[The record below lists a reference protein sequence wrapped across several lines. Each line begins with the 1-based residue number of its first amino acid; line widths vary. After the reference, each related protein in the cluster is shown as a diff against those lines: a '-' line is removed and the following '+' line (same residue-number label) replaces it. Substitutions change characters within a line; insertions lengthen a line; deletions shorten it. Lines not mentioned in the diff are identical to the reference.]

1 MAKEQTLLTIDDI
14 LDDDSIL
21 DVATENA
28 GPKFYKPRGRKKVK
42 DASDYTDK
50 ELEELAAKEE
60 RKRKR
65 NEKRQNTLLGQEKS
79 SGKKSDDDNKL
90 KLAANSI
97 MALNTSANNAL
108 KTYISKSPKY
118 IVIKQQ
124 LIVLKEKAIEYK
136 NGGNIEAFEYCMQ
149 QVKELIDTK
158 KKFEN
163 IAKEKTKVQI
173 DEQNENIKNSEVLK
187 DLKVERIELEA
198 EYSNLNPLSIVTKI
212 QNLRKRLKFK
222 EDVFDEYIDDSNDN
236 EDDNVIDIDSE
247 DIDSIIDNEVKN
259 KTLKDTYWELCD
271 RIEELTGIDAVQ
283 INTMSPNKILNLLK
297 ENLTEEDYNRIDEL
311 KSSLQINKMES
322 SSEIKRLKGY
332 NDITDI
338 IFDIFDFQS
347 GNEEI
352 SQYTE
357 SHSKNMLAASNV
369 PYVEKIAYNVC
380 SKLNMLHYFPD
391 AVSYGLVGLSLAIN
405 KWYSIQ
411 KLKDRA
417 LSFEGFAHMYI
428 INTMRRGLYQLS
440 SGGMISASVWAT
452 NEHYKN
458 KNYEFWVNNN
468 KELKDLPK
476 QMIEDLI
483 SGTESETGPN
493 TMTESA
499 FKSMVGGED
508 GDDADIWANAIADKG
523 DANSYAENKME
534 YENLVKSLKS
544 LFNMFDYKI
553 DNQTGIKKITDKK
566 IFNKY
571 DYRLFLLEFGL
582 MTKFDP
588 ETGKDRPYTQP
599 EIAEELRLYYAA
611 DGIKKTFTQPAISD
625 RRKKLLEKIKRIMD
639 ENPSIKQGF
648 EYLMY
653 YMSANRNDMKVISDS
668 REELGIS
675 YEMNNNL
682 KTEEEEFQESVN
694 NSKRMSDML
703 DDENDIDVS
712 SAFEN

>member
-1 MAKEQTLLTIDDI
+1 MAKEQLLSIDDI
-14 LDDDSIL
+14 LKDDSLL
-21 DVATENA
+21 DVTSELTNV
-28 GPKFYKPRGRKKVK
+28 KSRGRKKVK
-42 DASDYTDK
+42 DASDYTDE

-79 SGKKSDDDNKL
+79 KGKKSDDDKV
-90 KLAANSI
+90 KLASNSI
-97 MALNTSANNAL
+97 MALNTSANNTL
-108 KTYISKSPKY
+108 KSYISKSPKY
-118 IVIKQQ
+118 IVINQQ
-124 LIVLKEKAIEYK
+124 LTVLKEKAIEYK
-136 NGGNIEAFEYCMQ
+136 KGGNIEAFEYCMQ
-149 QVKELIDTK
+149 QVKELLNTK

-163 IAKEKTKVQI
+163 IAREKTKVQI

-187 DLKVERIELEA
+187 ELKAERIELES

-222 EDVFDEYIDDSNDN
+222 EDVFDEYIDDSNEN

-247 DIDSIIDNEVKN
+247 DIDSIIDNEIKE
-259 KTLKDTYWELCD
+259 KTLKDTYWELCE
-271 RIEELTGIDAVQ
+271 RIEELTGVDAIQ
-283 INTMSPNKILNLLK
+283 INTMSPNKINNLLK
-297 ENLTEEDYNRIDEL
+297 ESLTEKDWNRIDEL

-322 SSEIKRLKGY
+322 SSEIKHLKGY
-332 NDITDI
+332 NDVIDI

-347 GNEEI
+347 DNEQI

-357 SHSKNMLAASNV
+357 AHSKNMLAASNV

-380 SKLNMLHYFPD
+380 SKLNMLHYFSD

-483 SGTESETGPN
+483 SGTETETGPN
-493 TMTESA
+493 TMTEST

-523 DANSYAENKME
+523 DTNSYAENKME
-534 YENLVKSLKS
+534 YENLVKSLKA

-553 DNQTGIKKITDKK
+553 DNKTGIKEITNKK

-588 ETGKDRPYTQP
+588 ETGKERPYTQP

-625 RRKKLLEKIKRIMD
+625 RRKKLLEKIKRIMN

-653 YMSANRNDMKVISDS
+653 YMAANRNDMKVISDS

-675 YEMNNNL
+675 YEMDNNL
-682 KTEEEEFQESVN
+682 KTDEEEFQESVN

-703 DDENDIDVS
+703 DDDENDIDVS

>member
-1 MAKEQTLLTIDDI
+1 MAKEQLLSIDDI
-14 LDDDSIL
+14 LKDDSLL
-21 DVATENA
+21 DVTSELTNV
-28 GPKFYKPRGRKKVK
+28 KISKPRGRKKVK
-42 DASDYTDK
+42 DASDYTDE

-79 SGKKSDDDNKL
+79 KGKKSDDDKV

-108 KTYISKSPKY
+108 KSYISKSPKY
-118 IVIKQQ
+118 IVINQQ
-124 LIVLKEKAIEYK
+124 LTVLKEKAIEYK
-136 NGGNIEAFEYCMQ
+136 KGGNIEAFEYCMQ
-149 QVKELIDTK
+149 QVKELLNTK

-163 IAKEKTKVQI
+163 IAREKTKVQI

-187 DLKVERIELEA
+187 ELKAERIELES

-222 EDVFDEYIDDSNDN
+222 EDVFDEYIDDSNEN

-247 DIDSIIDNEVKN
+247 DIDSIIDNEIKE
-259 KTLKDTYWELCD
+259 KTLKDTYWELCE
-271 RIEELTGIDAVQ
+271 RIEELTGVDAIQ
-283 INTMSPNKILNLLK
+283 INTMSPNKINNLLK
-297 ENLTEEDYNRIDEL
+297 ESLTEKDWNRIDEL

-332 NDITDI
+332 NDVTDI

-347 GNEEI
+347 DNEQI

-357 SHSKNMLAASNV
+357 AHSKNMLAASNV

-380 SKLNMLHYFPD
+380 SKLNMLHYFSD

-483 SGTESETGPN
+483 SGTETETGPN

-523 DANSYAENKME
+523 DTNSYAENKME
-534 YENLVKSLKS
+534 YENLVKSLKA

-553 DNQTGIKKITDKK
+553 DNKTGIKEITNKK

-588 ETGKDRPYTQP
+588 ETGKERPYTQP

-611 DGIKKTFTQPAISD
+611 DGVKKTFSQPAISD

-653 YMSANRNDMKVISDS
+653 YMAANRNDMKVISDS

-675 YEMNNNL
+675 YEMDNNS
-682 KTEEEEFQESVN
+682 KTDEEEFQESVN

-703 DDENDIDVS
+703 SEEETDIDVS

>member
-1 MAKEQTLLTIDDI
+1 MAKEQLLSIDDI
-14 LDDDSIL
+14 LKDDSLL
-21 DVATENA
+21 DVTSELTNV
-28 GPKFYKPRGRKKVK
+28 KISKPRGRKKVK
-42 DASDYTDK
+42 DASDYTDE

-79 SGKKSDDDNKL
+79 KGKKSDDDKV

-108 KTYISKSPKY
+108 KSYISKSPKY
-118 IVIKQQ
+118 IVINQQ
-124 LIVLKEKAIEYK
+124 LTVLKEKAIEYK
-136 NGGNIEAFEYCMQ
+136 KGGNIEAFEYCMQ
-149 QVKELIDTK
+149 QVKELLNTK

-163 IAKEKTKVQI
+163 IAREKTKVQI

-187 DLKVERIELEA
+187 ELKAERIELES

-222 EDVFDEYIDDSNDN
+222 EDVFDEYIDDSNEN

-247 DIDSIIDNEVKN
+247 DIDSIIDNEIKE
-259 KTLKDTYWELCD
+259 KTLKDTYWELCE
-271 RIEELTGIDAVQ
+271 RIEELTGVDAIQ
-283 INTMSPNKILNLLK
+283 INTMSPNKINNLLK
-297 ENLTEEDYNRIDEL
+297 ESLTEKDWNRIDEL

-332 NDITDI
+332 NDVTDI

-347 GNEEI
+347 DNEQI

-357 SHSKNMLAASNV
+357 AHSKNMLAASNV

-380 SKLNMLHYFPD
+380 SKLNMLHYFSD

-483 SGTESETGPN
+483 SGTETETGPN

-523 DANSYAENKME
+523 DTNSYAENKME
-534 YENLVKSLKS
+534 YENLVKSLKA

-553 DNQTGIKKITDKK
+553 DNKTGIKEITNKK

-588 ETGKDRPYTQP
+588 ETGKERPYTQP

-611 DGIKKTFTQPAISD
+611 DGVKKTFSQPAISD

-653 YMSANRNDMKVISDS
+653 YMAANRNDMKVISDS

-675 YEMNNNL
+675 YEMDNNS
-682 KTEEEEFQESVN
+682 KTDEEEFQESVN

-703 DDENDIDVS
+703 SEKETDIDVS

>member
-1 MAKEQTLLTIDDI
+1 MAKEQLLSIDDI
-14 LDDDSIL
+14 LKDDSLL
-21 DVATENA
+21 DVTSELTNV
-28 GPKFYKPRGRKKVK
+28 KISKPRGRKKVK
-42 DASDYTDK
+42 DASDYTDE

-79 SGKKSDDDNKL
+79 KGKKSDDDKV

-97 MALNTSANNAL
+97 MALNTSVNNAL
-108 KTYISKSPKY
+108 KSYISKSPKY
-118 IVIKQQ
+118 IVINQQ
-124 LIVLKEKAIEYK
+124 LTVLKEKAIEYK
-136 NGGNIEAFEYCMQ
+136 KGGNIEAFEYCMQ
-149 QVKELIDTK
+149 QVKELLNTK

-163 IAKEKTKVQI
+163 IAREKTKVQI

-187 DLKVERIELEA
+187 ELKAERIELES

-222 EDVFDEYIDDSNDN
+222 EDVFDEYIDDSNEN

-247 DIDSIIDNEVKN
+247 DIDSIIDNEIKE
-259 KTLKDTYWELCD
+259 KTLKDTYWELCE
-271 RIEELTGIDAVQ
+271 RIEELTGVDAIQ
-283 INTMSPNKILNLLK
+283 INTMSPNKINNLLK
-297 ENLTEEDYNRIDEL
+297 ESLTEKDWNRIDEL

-332 NDITDI
+332 NDVTDI

-347 GNEEI
+347 DNEQI

-357 SHSKNMLAASNV
+357 AHSKNMLAASNV

-380 SKLNMLHYFPD
+380 SKLNMLHYFSD

-483 SGTESETGPN
+483 SGTETETGPN

-523 DANSYAENKME
+523 DTNSYAENKME
-534 YENLVKSLKS
+534 YENLVKSLKA

-553 DNQTGIKKITDKK
+553 DNKTGIKEITNKK

-588 ETGKDRPYTQP
+588 ETGKERPYTQP

-611 DGIKKTFTQPAISD
+611 DGVKKTFSQPAISD

-653 YMSANRNDMKVISDS
+653 YMTANRNDMKVISDS

-675 YEMNNNL
+675 YEMDNNL
-682 KTEEEEFQESVN
+682 KTDEEEFQESVN

-703 DDENDIDVS
+703 SEEETDIDVS

>member
-1 MAKEQTLLTIDDI
+1 MAKEQLLSIDDI
-14 LDDDSIL
+14 LKDDSLL
-21 DVATENA
+21 DVTSELTNV
-28 GPKFYKPRGRKKVK
+28 KISKPRGRKKVK
-42 DASDYTDK
+42 DASDYTDE

-79 SGKKSDDDNKL
+79 KGKKSDDDKV

-97 MALNTSANNAL
+97 MALNTSANNTL
-108 KTYISKSPKY
+108 KSYISKSPKY
-118 IVIKQQ
+118 IVINQQ
-124 LIVLKEKAIEYK
+124 LTVLKEKAIEYK
-136 NGGNIEAFEYCMQ
+136 KGGNIEAFEYCMQ
-149 QVKELIDTK
+149 QVKELLNTK

-163 IAKEKTKVQI
+163 IAREKTKVQI

-187 DLKVERIELEA
+187 ELKAERIELES

-222 EDVFDEYIDDSNDN
+222 EDVFDEYIDDSNEN

-247 DIDSIIDNEVKN
+247 DIDSIIDNEIKE
-259 KTLKDTYWELCD
+259 KTLKDTYWELCE
-271 RIEELTGIDAVQ
+271 RIEELTGVDAIQ
-283 INTMSPNKILNLLK
+283 INTMSPNKINNLLK
-297 ENLTEEDYNRIDEL
+297 ESLTEKDWNRIDEL

-332 NDITDI
+332 NDVTDI

-347 GNEEI
+347 DNEQI

-357 SHSKNMLAASNV
+357 AHSKNMLAASNV

-380 SKLNMLHYFPD
+380 SKLNMLHYFSD

-483 SGTESETGPN
+483 SGTETETGPN

-523 DANSYAENKME
+523 DTNSYAENKME
-534 YENLVKSLKS
+534 YENLVKSLKA

-553 DNQTGIKKITDKK
+553 DNKTGIKEITNKK

-588 ETGKDRPYTQP
+588 ETGKERPYTQP

-611 DGIKKTFTQPAISD
+611 DGVKKTFSQPAISD

-653 YMSANRNDMKVISDS
+653 YMAANRNDMKVISDS

-675 YEMNNNL
+675 YEMDNNS
-682 KTEEEEFQESVN
+682 KTDEEEFQESVN

-703 DDENDIDVS
+703 SEEETDIDVS

>member
-1 MAKEQTLLTIDDI
+1 MAKEQLLSIDDI
-14 LDDDSIL
+14 LKDDSLL
-21 DVATENA
+21 DVTSELTNV
-28 GPKFYKPRGRKKVK
+28 KISKPRGRKKVK
-42 DASDYTDK
+42 DASDYTDE

-79 SGKKSDDDNKL
+79 KGKKSDDDKV

-108 KTYISKSPKY
+108 KSYISKSPKY
-118 IVIKQQ
+118 IVINQQ
-124 LIVLKEKAIEYK
+124 LTVLKEKAIEYK
-136 NGGNIEAFEYCMQ
+136 KGGNIEAFEYCMQ
-149 QVKELIDTK
+149 QVKELLNTK

-163 IAKEKTKVQI
+163 IAREKTKVQI

-187 DLKVERIELEA
+187 ELKAERIELES

-222 EDVFDEYIDDSNDN
+222 EDVFDEYIDDSNEN

-247 DIDSIIDNEVKN
+247 DIDSIIDNEIKE
-259 KTLKDTYWELCD
+259 KTLKDTYWELCE
-271 RIEELTGIDAVQ
+271 RIEELTGVDAIQ
-283 INTMSPNKILNLLK
+283 INTMSPNKINNLLK
-297 ENLTEEDYNRIDEL
+297 ESLTEKDWNRIDEL

-332 NDITDI
+332 NDVTDI

-347 GNEEI
+347 DNEQI

-357 SHSKNMLAASNV
+357 AHSKNMLAASNV

-380 SKLNMLHYFPD
+380 SKLNMLHYFSD

-440 SGGMISASVWAT
+440 SGGLISASVWAT

-483 SGTESETGPN
+483 SGTETETGPN

-523 DANSYAENKME
+523 DTNSYAENKME
-534 YENLVKSLKS
+534 YENLVKSLKA

-553 DNQTGIKKITDKK
+553 DNKTGIKEITNKK

-588 ETGKDRPYTQP
+588 ETGKERPYTQP

-611 DGIKKTFTQPAISD
+611 DGVKKTFSQPAISD

-653 YMSANRNDMKVISDS
+653 YMAANRNDMKVISDS

-675 YEMNNNL
+675 YEMDNNS
-682 KTEEEEFQESVN
+682 KTDEEEFQESVN

-703 DDENDIDVS
+703 SEEETDIDVS